1 MLGRRGRHRIYIA
14 RLQCSIV
21 GQAAYTHRAWHSL
34 GRVRPLLRRSVG
46 VSYLLGK
53 AFRKAPVLM
62 RAAVSSHINAIAS
75 TAEQVANKIMPGAWC
90 EPPSMTEVTG
100 LALTIGLGVGL
111 GVGEGVAAHAVAV
124 VTVTESSVVT
134 NWASA
139 AASSVDAKPFELVSS
154 MAVCTSV

>member
-1 MLGRRGRHRIYIA
+1 
-14 RLQCSIV
+14 
-21 GQAAYTHRAWHSL
+21 
-34 GRVRPLLRRSVG
+34 
-46 VSYLLGK
+46 
-53 AFRKAPVLM
+53 M

-100 LALTIGLGVGL
+100 LAVGLGVGL

-134 NWASA
+134 TGSAASA
-139 AASSVDAKPFELVSS
+139 AAASVNAKPFELVSS